1 MPSHSQN
8 ESGYSLQLFAV
19 SWIICITVTALA
31 EYCIEK
37 EGIFP
42 AKSIWELATNDRSAE
57 KRVSVSLF
65 THKNL
70 TGRCKA
76 L

>member
-8 ESGYSLQLFAV
+8 ESGYSLQLFVV
-19 SWIICITVTALA
+19 SWIISITVTAFA

-37 EGIFP
+37 EGTFP
-42 AKSIWELATNDRSAE
+42 AKSIWELASNDRSAG
-57 KRVSVSLF
+57 KRVLHSLF

-76 L
+76 V

>member
-1 MPSHSQN
+1 
-8 ESGYSLQLFAV
+8 LFAV
-19 SWIICITVTALA
+19 SWIISITVTALA

-57 KRVSVSLF
+57 KKYLF
-65 THKNL
+65 PVYAQKPDRPL
-70 TGRCKA
+70 
-76 L
+76 